1 MDEKIKNKIQQ
12 DILNKSSELLGTIQ
26 IQTTIN
32 SLKFE
37 VLKDMIFSY
46 MEKSSDYL
54 ETEFNDR
61 LNNEI
66 ECLDKNVK
74 ELIKQYL
81 I

>member
-1 MDEKIKNKIQQ
+1 
-12 DILNKSSELLGTIQ
+12 
-26 IQTTIN
+26 
-32 SLKFE
+32 
-37 VLKDMIFSY
+37 

>member
-1 MDEKIKNKIQQ
+1 LAE
-12 DILNKSSELLGTIQ
+12 SSELLGTIQ